1 MNRPVEHTAANGP
14 SGRPRPWRRLR
25 GETGSAL
32 VTFLL
37 LFPVL
42 VVFVE
47 LIVLGGRVASTS
59 ADVRSAAREAARQA
73 SVASGPG
80 AVPGVIGP
88 AVNVALA
95 GKGFRCQAPSVSVGA
110 GTNFVAG
117 GQIEI
122 EVSCR
127 VDLSDL
133 DLLGAPGSIVIT
145 ESAVEPVDR
154 YRVVD

>member
-1 MNRPVEHTAANGP
+1 M
-14 SGRPRPWRRLR
+14 
-25 GETGSAL
+25 
-32 VTFLL
+32 
-37 LFPVL
+37 
-42 VVFVE
+42 
-47 LIVLGGRVASTS
+47 
-59 ADVRSAAREAARQA
+59 
-73 SVASGPG
+73 
-80 AVPGVIGP
+80 
-88 AVNVALA
+88 
-95 GKGFRCQAPSVSVGA
+95 
-110 GTNFVAG
+110 AG